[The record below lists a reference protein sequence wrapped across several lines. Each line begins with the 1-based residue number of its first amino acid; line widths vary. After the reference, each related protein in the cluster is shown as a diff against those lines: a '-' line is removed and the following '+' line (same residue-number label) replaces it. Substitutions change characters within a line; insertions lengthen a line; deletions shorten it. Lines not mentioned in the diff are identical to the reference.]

1 MAGVKGMKTGVPR
14 EGKRKKGGGRKTKF
28 WEAGTETKRMSIT
41 IPVNI
46 SNELIRFGEL
56 EGLTEAEYIY
66 KIIFNHL
73 GK

>member
-1 MAGVKGMKTGVPR
+1 MAGVKGMKTGIPR
-14 EGKRKKGGGRKTKF
+14 EGKREKGGGRKTKF
-28 WEAGTETKRMSIT
+28 WEAGTKTKRMSIT
-41 IPVNI
+41 IPI
-46 SNELIRFGEL
+46 SISEELIRRGKL

>member
-1 MAGVKGMKTGVPR
+1 MAGVKGMKTGITK
-14 EGKRKKGGGRKTKF
+14 EGKREKGGGRKTKF

-41 IPVNI
+41 IPVGI
-46 SNELIRFGEL
+46 SEELIRLGEL
-56 EGLTEAEYIY
+56 EGLTETEYIY